1 MKQNKLNYFFIAGG
15 QRCGTT
21 YLYNLLDSHPSV
33 QMAKPVTPEPKY
45 FLSEECLYE
54 DVNDYTETYFK
65 HFNGDLRDVVIG
77 EKSTSYIEYDFVP
90 LRVKTFFSQAK
101 CIIIL
106 RSPIDRAI
114 SNYFFSVKNGLETRT
129 LEEVFIKK
137 IDPPKLKNKISVS
150 PFKYYQRGLY
160 SRYLKSYI
168 DHFHKN
174 LKVVVF
180 EELISNV
187 QVKED
192 LFSFLGL
199 DYNLSNSVLLGK
211 NNLNYSEFETENIE
225 KVKKI
230 LDSEYSNEIKKLESL
245 LGKNLYLWKK

>member
-90 LRVKTFFSQAK
+90 LRVKTFFPQAK

-106 RSPIDRAI
+106 RSPVDRAI
-114 SNYFFSVKNGLETRT
+114 SNYFFSVKNGFETRT

-150 PFKYYQRGLY
+150 PFKYYERGLY
-160 SRYLKSYI
+160 SSYLKPYI
-168 DHFHKN
+168 DGFHDN
-174 LKVVVF
+174 LRVVVF
-180 EELISNV
+180 EELISSV
-187 QVKED
+187 QEKEK

-199 DYNLSNSVLLGK
+199 DYSLSNSLLLGK
-211 NNLNYSEFETENIE
+211 NDLNYSEFDTENI
-225 KVKKI
+225 KKI
-230 LDSEYSNEIKKLESL
+230 LTLEYSQEIKKIETL
-245 LGKNLYLWKK
+245 LGKDLNLWRK